1 MLGRSKE
8 IKISHTLGHA
18 GLTSKLQ
25 LHDLINLRMSR
36 IINKFTSY
44 NPSHRSL
51 STDIKNS
58 FFFPSDSYYD
68 LARVMCRSRNRNTPK
83 LKLRNNSKK
92 NENTKSSHTRVTYL
106 SHFHCSHSS
115 QNHSVAT
122 RGRRSLLGDIRL
134 AKWIAITTKT

>member
-92 NENTKSSHTRVTYL
+92 NGNPKTSHTRVTYL
-106 SHFHCSHSS
+106 SHTHCTVVTDHRITVS
-115 QNHSVAT
+115 
-122 RGRRSLLGDIRL
+122 RLGFEDLCRE
-134 AKWIAITTKT
+134 KKV

>member
-92 NENTKSSHTRVTYL
+92 NGNTKTSHTRVTYL
-106 SHFHCSHSS
+106 SHTHCTVVTDHRITVS
-115 QNHSVAT
+115 
-122 RGRRSLLGDIRL
+122 RLGFEDLCRE
-134 AKWIAITTKT
+134 KKV